1 MEGTPLVVPARGTTS
16 CRADVVPQ
24 LESNMVR
31 RVFTSAFALAL
42 LVALASP
49 ALAQTGQ
56 IKGKVLDAEG
66 KPVAGAQIVIEFAE
80 GVNRKFEVKTDRRG
94 EFIQIGL
101 QPGTYK
107 VTATVDKL
115 GSFAQQTRVT
125 LARPAELV
133 FEFKPGAGG
142 GDPAA
147 AAKAAALKK
156 SFEEGVAA
164 TQAKNYDVAIQKFEE
179 AAATLPTC
187 FDCYYNI
194 GYAYSQKKDDKAA
207 EAAWLKAVELKPDY
221 SEALNAL
228 ATLYNNQKRFDE
240 ASAMSAKAA
249 DAGGVIGGT
258 GNADAIYNQGIIL
271 WNQGKISEA
280 KVKFEE
286 TLKANANHPE
296 ANFQLGMALLNE
308 GNIPGAISSF
318 EKYLQLAPDGQFAAQ
333 AKGMLAQLKK

>member
-1 MEGTPLVVPARGTTS
+1 MLNTLRRSVV
-16 CRADVVPQ
+16 
-24 LESNMVR
+24 
-31 RVFTSAFALAL
+31 ALAL
-42 LVALASP
+42 LVGLA
-49 ALAQTGQ
+49 ATAAAQSGQ
-56 IKGKVLDAEG
+56 LKGKVTDAEG
-66 KPVAGAQIVIEFAE
+66 KPVQGAQIVIEFAD

-101 QPGTYK
+101 QPGNYK

-115 GSFAQQTRVT
+115 GSFSQQTRVS
-125 LARPAELV
+125 LGKPAELL

-147 AAKAAALKK
+147 AAKATALKK

-164 TQAKNYDVAIQKFEE
+164 TQAKNFDLAIQKFQE
-179 AAATLPTC
+179 ATTVLPTC

-249 DAGGVIGGT
+249 AAGGVIGGS
-258 GNADAIYNQGIIL
+258 GNADALFNQGIIL
-271 WNQGKISEA
+271 WNQGKIPEA
-280 KVKFEE
+280 KIKFEE
-286 TLKANANHPE
+286 TLKANPNHPE
-296 ANFQLGMALLNE
+296 ANYQMGMALVNE
-308 GNIPGAISSF
+308 GNIPGAIASF
-318 EKYLQLAPDGQFAAQ
+318 EKYLQLAPEGQFAAQ
-333 AKGMLAQLKK
+333 AKALLAQLKK